1 MLSFYETLNL
11 GPQRQKQ
18 IQPWNTLAS
27 KVLFIYKTEKPPVA
41 VKSEE
46 DRVLTVTGQPK
57 STVTYRQRQSEGGQ
71 VSRNFY
77 GAASME
83 SITK

>member
-18 IQPWNTLAS
+18 IQPLNTLAS
-27 KVLFIYKTEKPPVA
+27 KLLFIYKTEKPPVA

-46 DRVLTVTGQPK
+46 DRVLTVTG
-57 STVTYRQRQSEGGQ
+57 
-71 VSRNFY
+71 
-77 GAASME
+77 
-83 SITK
+83 

>member
-1 MLSFYETLNL
+1 MLSFYETLNRR
-11 GPQRQKQ
+11 PQRQKQ
-18 IQPWNTLAS
+18 KQPLNTLAS
-27 KVLFIYKTEKPPVA
+27 NVYLQNKKPAVA

-46 DRVLTVTGQPK
+46 DCVLTVTGQPK
-57 STVTYRQRQSEGGQ
+57 STVTQRQCQREGGQ
-71 VSRNFY
+71 VSKNYY